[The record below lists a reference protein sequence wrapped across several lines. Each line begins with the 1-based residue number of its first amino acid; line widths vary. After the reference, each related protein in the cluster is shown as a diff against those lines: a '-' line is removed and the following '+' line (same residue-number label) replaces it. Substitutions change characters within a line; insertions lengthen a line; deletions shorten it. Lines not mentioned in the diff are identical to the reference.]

1 MFRAAEFFQVRDLLP
16 VCGDFIRREVV
27 TKANFIQILKEGTAG
42 SFDALETY
50 IGERFLAST
59 ANKGA
64 CICDVESRGG
74 NKNCVNSVSHQV
86 CRHDVTFSGRHLM
99 FDP

>member
-64 CICDVESRGG
+64 CICDVQSRGG
-74 NKNCVNSVSHQV
+74 QNCVNELCVQ
-86 CRHDVTFSGRHLM
+86 GRYNCKKLNILRTSNN
-99 FDP
+99 D